1 MSDQTEAMKTG
12 IMQIMAGAKRVD
24 PGREMP
30 ADEVWKRQARQLI
43 EQRSAS
49 LLAAL
54 SEQELLAVA
63 TGQISLAEL
72 WKAS

>member
-1 MSDQTEAMKTG
+1 MSQQLEAMKQG
-12 IMQIMAGAKRVD
+12 IQQIMAGAKRVD
-24 PGREMP
+24 AAREMP
-30 ADEVWKRQARQLI
+30 SDDVWQRQARQLI

>member
-24 PGREMP
+24 AAREMP
-30 ADEVWKRQARQLI
+30 SDEVWQRQARQLI

-54 SEQELLAVA
+54 TPEELTAVA
-63 TGQISLAEL
+63 EGKISMTSL
-72 WKAS
+72 WTQS